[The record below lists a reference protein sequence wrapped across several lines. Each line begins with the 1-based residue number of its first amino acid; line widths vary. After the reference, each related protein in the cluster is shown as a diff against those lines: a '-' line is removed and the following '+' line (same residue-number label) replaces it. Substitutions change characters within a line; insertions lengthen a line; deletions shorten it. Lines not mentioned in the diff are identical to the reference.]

1 MLLDISLSVP
11 WTGPRVVSK
20 GIPSKKLDKEMR
32 DLEEKRLGAQRD
44 TLGMEGLEKK
54 AEELQKAM
62 DSNDV
67 EPPDEVLRYITH
79 HIQCQV

>member
-1 MLLDISLSVP
+1 M
-11 WTGPRVVSK
+11 SK

-79 HIQCQV
+79 HIQCVRTMLQ